1 MHNKLVLA
9 DDTVIMGSFNLSNH
23 AMGNAE
29 NVLLIKDAKIAQQY
43 GTYLTDLIAK
53 YRKT

>member
-1 MHNKLVLA
+1 
-9 DDTVIMGSFNLSNH
+9 
-23 AMGNAE
+23 
-29 NVLLIKDAKIAQQY
+29 LIKDAKIAQQY